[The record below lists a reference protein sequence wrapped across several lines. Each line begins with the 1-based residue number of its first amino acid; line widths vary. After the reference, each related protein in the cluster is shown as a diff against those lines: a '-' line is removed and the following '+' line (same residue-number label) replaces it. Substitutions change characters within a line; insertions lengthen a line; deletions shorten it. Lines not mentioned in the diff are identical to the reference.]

1 MTIANLFLLILIIL
15 LILLS
20 GFLSGSET
28 AITATSKARIISKIK
43 KGSVGA
49 EYVKKIIDTKD
60 TVISSLL
67 LSNNLVN
74 ILASSL
80 ATAFFYDLFG
90 VTGIFY
96 ATILMTFL
104 LVLFAEVLPKTYS
117 INKPTRTAMR
127 IAPII
132 YYLNKLL
139 LPFVFFI
146 NFIVNLMLNK
156 KKFYDKKISDE
167 QSEEE
172 LSGAIDLYKT
182 SNPQSEQEKE
192 MLQSI
197 LTLNDTTVEEVF
209 THRKNIFSIN
219 LDLKID
225 EIIEKINNSNF
236 TRIPFWKDNQENI
249 IGLIDKRTLNIN
261 LINKFEDKKIILS
274 SLKKPWFIP
283 ETTNLLDQLFEFKK
297 KKEHLSFVIDEYG
310 ELLGLITLED
320 IIEEIVGEIVD
331 EVDNV
336 PKDLEINTLGKIIS
350 DGRENIKDLYKKF
363 DFDTPET
370 NSSTIGGYVME
381 LAKKIPLYGESVK
394 DEFFTYKVL
403 SHSRKQIL
411 SVEISL
417 INQELLSQEHANL
430 N

>member
-1 MTIANLFLLILIIL
+1 MTIANLFLLILIIF

-60 TVISSLL
+60 AVISSLL

-146 NFIVNLMLNK
+146 NTIVNLMLNK
-156 KKFYDKKISDE
+156 KKFYDNKISDE

-261 LINKFEDKKIILS
+261 LKNKFEDKKIILS

-370 NSSTIGGYVME
+370 NSSTIGGYIME

-394 DEFFTYKVL
+394 DDFFIYKVL